1 LNEEKAMTGKT
12 KGVEVCC
19 ELSAMLRP
27 RTYPFGV
34 KFFETIDERPAGT
47 SRARHP
53 MNTCQITAI
62 VRYYGRSMYFTAED
76 MACIAGGV
84 TMGLIP
90 EPEIMKNGEIAKMLH
105 ADLKSAAEFTGQVAK
120 IPYGK
125 FKAVAAAPMAK
136 INFEPDIVV
145 MYGNTAQ
152 VMRVVQGYLY
162 GKGGRVHFSTGGE
175 WSLCADS
182 VAQAYVSQD
191 ISLGLPC
198 FGDRKTALAQEDEIT
213 VAFPYSMYETI
224 LEGMRRTADVAAYP
238 TPFDIGFPQIPDY
251 TLTPWSAEYRRQHLS
266 GKVPEK

>member
-1 LNEEKAMTGKT
+1 MAAKPRQ
-12 KGVEVCC
+12 VEVCC

-27 RTYPFGV
+27 KTYPFGV
-34 KFFETIDERPAGT
+34 KFYETLNERPEGAM
-47 SRARHP
+47 RPRHP

-76 MACIAGGV
+76 MACIVGGV
-84 TMGLIP
+84 TLGLIE
-90 EPEIMKNGEIAKMLH
+90 EPENMKNGEIAKMLH
-105 ADLKSAAEFTGQVAK
+105 ADLKSAAEFTRQVAK

-125 FKAVAAAPMAK
+125 FKAVAVAPMAK
-136 INFEPDIVV
+136 VNFEPDVVV

-162 GKGGRVHFSTGGE
+162 EKGGRVHFSTGGE

-182 VAQAYVSQD
+182 IAQAYISQD

-213 VAFPYSMYETI
+213 VAFPYSLYEKI
-224 LEGMRRTADVAAYP
+224 LEGMRKTADVAAYP
-238 TPFDIGFPQIPDY
+238 VPFDIGFPQMPDY
-251 TLTPWSAEYRRQHLS
+251 TLTPWSVEYRRKHLT
-266 GKVPEK
+266 GKG